1 MNYDIESL
9 KRKLLIKYPFFG
21 SVLANVYYK
30 EAKDLDTAA
39 TDGEA
44 IYYNPD
50 FLNSLSVD
58 GQLFVL
64 AHEVCH
70 VAFNHILR
78 SEGKDKELWN
88 IATDGVI
95 NQLLQKDGLE
105 IIEKAINIPAGLNLD
120 AEALYEKLL
129 QERKKIE
136 EKNGKSDNNSNNG
149 NNSENKDV
157 GHDTHSMWDK
167 AVKKHNNEASNEPS
181 EVEEKQKE
189 LSDMGENKA
198 FEKNK
203 EEKKKMLDDLKKQL
217 SEEAS
222 KEATKPFKGSGSY
235 SNGALRSVNNIGRS
249 GQIIDWRYI
258 LREAIKYDV
267 DWSYNNATVED
278 GVVTAHLEE
287 LPRPETEV
295 VLDTSGSVDEPLLRN
310 FLRECKNILQHSNLK
325 VGCFD
330 TNFYGFSE
338 IRTESDID
346 NMKFQGGGGTDFN
359 TAVNAFSG
367 RVENKIIFTDG
378 ISAAPQKELDA
389 IWLVYGGYRLE
400 PKGATVIYISDE
412 QLRKLQRLGQDNEE
426 KGYCKRLKR

>member
-1 MNYDIESL
+1 MSYDIESL
-9 KRKLLIKYPFFG
+9 KRKMLIKYPFFG

-39 TDGEA
+39 TDGET
-44 IYYNPD
+44 IFYNPD
-50 FLNSLSVD
+50 FLNTLSVD

-78 SEGKDKELWN
+78 SEGKDQELWN

-95 NQLLQKDGLE
+95 NQLLQKDGLK
-105 IIEKAINIPAGLNLD
+105 IIENAINIPDGLSLD
-120 AEALYEKLL
+120 AEELYDKLL
-129 QERKKIE
+129 QERKKNPGQ
-136 EKNGKSDNNSNNG
+136 NGKSNNSTNG
-149 NNSENKDV
+149 DSSNSKDV

-167 AVKKHNNEASNEPS
+167 AVKKHNSEASNDPS
-181 EVEEKQKE
+181 KVEEKQKE
-189 LSDMGENKA
+189 LADMGENKA

-203 EEKKKMLDDLKKQL
+203 EEKKKMLDDLKKEL
-217 SEEAS
+217 SEEAA

-235 SNGALRSVNNIGRS
+235 SNGALRTVSNIGRS
-249 GQIIDWRYI
+249 GQIIDWRYV

-267 DWSYNNATVED
+267 DWSYENATIEE
-278 GVVTAHLEE
+278 GVVTPHLEE
-287 LPRPETEV
+287 LPKPETEV
-295 VLDTSGSVDEPLLRN
+295 VLDTSGSVDENLLRN
-310 FLRECKNILQHSNLK
+310 FLRECKNILQHSALK

-330 TNFYGFSE
+330 TKFYGFTD

-346 NMKFQGGGGTDFN
+346 NMDFPGGGGTDFN

-378 ISAAPQKELDA
+378 ISSAPQKELDA
-389 IWLVYGGYRLE
+389 IWLIYGGYQLA
-400 PKGATVIYISDE
+400 PKGGTVIYISDE
-412 QLRKLQRLGQDNEE
+412 QLRKLQRLEYNNEE
-426 KGYCKRLKR
+426 NGLSKTLKR